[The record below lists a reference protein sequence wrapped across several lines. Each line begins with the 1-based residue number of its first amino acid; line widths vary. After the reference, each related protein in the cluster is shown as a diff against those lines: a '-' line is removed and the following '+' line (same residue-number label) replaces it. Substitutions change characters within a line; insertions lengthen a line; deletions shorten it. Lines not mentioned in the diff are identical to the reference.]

1 MSFTRI
7 GSNLAAAQSFNA
19 LMRVNREIG
28 VRLLRL
34 STGKRINSV
43 GDDAAGFSLARGLES
58 RRRSLTQALE
68 NVGNAKNVLAIA
80 EGGYLAIADLLQII
94 KEKTVQGADDS
105 FSADQRT
112 AIQDQIDSMVAEI
125 NDIVAE
131 SNFQGARLIDG
142 SFANRLFQTGAGAG
156 ETFAVSLAKA
166 NASAFTGFASDS
178 IFEIKAGS
186 NDTIVF
192 TEDPAGTPEV
202 VTATVAASTY
212 ADGDALATALTTAM
226 NSATGSDGDYTVTYD
241 SATGEFSIVKAAG
254 TVDLNWTNTS
264 TDIGRLLGFDV
275 STDDSGATTYVSDF
289 RTDQLAVASSASAAA
304 AMENVDTAINT
315 LNAAAQAIGE
325 FLIRLSSK
333 EETLAVTIT
342 NTESARSRIEDAD
355 FAREQLDLVRFQ
367 IIQQTAFSSFAQA
380 NTAPQLVLSLFR

>member
-19 LMRVNREIG
+19 LMSVNREIG
-28 VRLLRL
+28 IRLLRL

-94 KEKTVQGADDS
+94 KEKSVQGADDS
-105 FSADQRT
+105 FSSDQRN
-112 AIQDQIDSMVAEI
+112 AIQAQIDSMVAEI

-131 SNFQGARLIDG
+131 SNFQGAKLIDG
-142 SFANRLFQTGAGAG
+142 SFSNRLFQTGAGAG
-156 ETFAVSLAKA
+156 ETFAVNLAKA

-178 IFEIKAGS
+178 TFEIKVGS
-186 NDTIVF
+186 NDTLVIAD
-192 TEDPAGTPEV
+192 TSTGLD
-202 VTATVAASTY
+202 VTITIAPGSYTTGDVLDVDSLAFAIDAALTASSL
-212 ADGDALATALTTAM
+212 GATAEYV
-226 NSATGSDGDYTVTYD
+226 SATGLFTISGLAADDVIKWTS
-241 SATGEFSIVKAAG
+241 SA
-254 TVDLNWTNTS
+254 L
-264 TDIGRLLGFDV
+264 GRVLAFDV
-275 STDDSGATTYVSDF
+275 SADETGSVSYTSGFAANALS
-289 RTDQLAVASSASAAA
+289 VASSASAAA
-304 AMENVDTAINT
+304 AMENIDAAINT

-342 NTESARSRIEDAD
+342 NTEAARSRIEDAD
-355 FAREQLDLVRFQ
+355 FAKEQLDLVRFQ